1 MSPLSA
7 PKTIAGK
14 PVGPIGYG
22 LMTLTLFGNITHDE
36 ATKPLKAALENGA
49 TFWNAGTFYGS
60 PDANSLHLLKHY
72 FTKYP
77 EDASR
82 VVLSIK
88 GAYDGATQS
97 PTASPEQIRA
107 SVEECLTLLDG
118 LKSIDLFEPARVDPN
133 VPIEE
138 SVRALAE
145 LIKEGKIGSYGL
157 SEVSAQTIRRA
168 HAVYPPAAVEIEL
181 SLFSQEALEKGGV
194 VETCRELSIPVVG
207 YSPLDRG
214 WLTGQFKTLDDIP
227 ENDFRRFYPRFQP
240 GNFEKNVELAEAV
253 ENVARKKGSTSAQ
266 VAIAWVQQ
274 QGVLPI
280 PGSTKVERV
289 MENTKYVELT
299 QAETQ
304 ELEKALSKATV
315 SGHRYPEIFRAHLD
329 K

>member
-22 LMTLTLFGNITHDE
+22 LMTLTLFGNTTHDE
-36 ATKPLKAALENGA
+36 ATKPLKTALENGA

-107 SVEECLTLLDG
+107 SVDECLALLDG
-118 LKSIDLFEPARVDPN
+118 LKSIDLFEPARVDPK

-194 VETCRELSIPVVG
+194 VETCRELGIPVVG

-304 ELEKALSKATV
+304 ELEKALSKASV